1 MKKSL
6 EKSNS
11 DFSEKLFEELQE
23 LKSILTIY
31 FNENVDNFTKNQGI
45 DFLHQISVFSQKSVS
60 EEYYHNLSCINSIK
74 MCNMAFERKF
84 SLVIGKK
91 CSKNDHLKLCT

>member
-60 EEYYHNLSCINSIK
+60 VEYYRNLSCTIGIK
-74 MCNMAFERKF
+74 ICNMAFGQKF
-84 SLVIGKK
+84 SLVFGK
-91 CSKNDHLKLCT
+91 

>member
-1 MKKSL
+1 MTLILAIIQIICQKS
-6 EKSNS
+6 E
-11 DFSEKLFEELQE
+11 FVVFKLFF
-23 LKSILTIY
+23 LKKNI
-31 FNENVDNFTKNQGI
+31 DNFATNHEI

-60 EEYYHNLSCINSIK
+60 EEYYHNLGCMNGIK

>member
-1 MKKSL
+1 MIFCKIINISL
-6 EKSNS
+6 EKIIKKTNS
-11 DFSEKLFEELQE
+11 EFSDKLCEEFQE

-31 FNENVDNFTKNQGI
+31 FYENVDNFTKNQGI

-74 MCNMAFERKF
+74 MCNMAFGRKF
-84 SLVIGKK
+84 SKVFGK
-91 CSKNDHLKLCT
+91 

>member
-1 MKKSL
+1 M
-6 EKSNS
+6 
-11 DFSEKLFEELQE
+11 
-23 LKSILTIY
+23 
-31 FNENVDNFTKNQGI
+31 ENIDNFATNHEI

-60 EEYYHNLSCINSIK
+60 EEYYHNLSCINGIK

-91 CSKNDHLKLCT
+91 FPKNGHLKLCT

>member
-31 FNENVDNFTKNQGI
+31 FNENVDNFTKNQEI
-45 DFLHQISVFSQKSVS
+45 DFLHQNSVFSQKSVS
-60 EEYYHNLSCINSIK
+60 EEYYHNLSCIIGIK
-74 MCNMAFERKF
+74 RSDMTFGWKF
-84 SLVIGKK
+84 SLVFGK
-91 CSKNDHLKLCT
+91 